1 MTSSGLPP
9 VRNDVRGRSVTHR
22 SASSPMTAHR
32 HVASELAV
40 DVLEF
45 AVATQRGGDVWP
57 TDSARALMPSR
68 ENEAG
73 EASEKG
79 ESHVP

>member
-1 MTSSGLPP
+1 
-9 VRNDVRGRSVTHR
+9 
-22 SASSPMTAHR
+22 MTAHR